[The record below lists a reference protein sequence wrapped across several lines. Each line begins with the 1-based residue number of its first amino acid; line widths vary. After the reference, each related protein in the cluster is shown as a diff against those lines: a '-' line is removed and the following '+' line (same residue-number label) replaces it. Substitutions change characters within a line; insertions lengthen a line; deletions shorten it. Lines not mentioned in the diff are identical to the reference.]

1 MKALFFKFL
10 IILFSTL
17 FNAEAKVSSEVKVHE
32 VEVLG
37 RSVII
42 NKNLKKARQLA
53 LDDALYLAS
62 LKGGAM
68 IEGFSSVS
76 NSTILN
82 DQSIVKATS
91 NILDFKILSEKQKDE
106 HFEIKI
112 LAVVGFNQPKS
123 KCTSKPLNI
132 TVFKGQIF
140 SDHSLP
146 SNLLRSMY
154 KWYDGFYEIIKSQ
167 KNLKIYDKS
176 DLRLKDII
184 QSSVNKEYD
193 YNAVVN
199 GLPEVKEGNFS
210 LVPRFEI
217 SSLDTQY
224 NFENQHKVANYKI
237 TLNFYKG
244 PSFKFYKKMIIQAE
258 LPYKYISK
266 FQFISSNFTKRL
278 KELNSLVRKKTL
290 IGLKSMVNDFNCTPL
305 EGVIEVNND
314 KLFVDIGK
322 SQGLYNR
329 QIGIIKSNFNNSFL
343 KKSQNIVLYVS
354 DVNNNKSRLIPL
366 NDNVDITQLNKMKI
380 QFVE

>member
-10 IILFSTL
+10 IILFFTF

-167 KNLKIYDKS
+167 KN
-176 DLRLKDII
+176 
-184 QSSVNKEYD
+184 
-193 YNAVVN
+193 
-199 GLPEVKEGNFS
+199 
-210 LVPRFEI
+210 
-217 SSLDTQY
+217 
-224 NFENQHKVANYKI
+224 
-237 TLNFYKG
+237 
-244 PSFKFYKKMIIQAE
+244 
-258 LPYKYISK
+258 
-266 FQFISSNFTKRL
+266 
-278 KELNSLVRKKTL
+278 
-290 IGLKSMVNDFNCTPL
+290 
-305 EGVIEVNND
+305 
-314 KLFVDIGK
+314 
-322 SQGLYNR
+322 
-329 QIGIIKSNFNNSFL
+329 
-343 KKSQNIVLYVS
+343 
-354 DVNNNKSRLIPL
+354 
-366 NDNVDITQLNKMKI
+366 
-380 QFVE
+380 

>member
-237 TLNFYKG
+237 TLNHLY
-244 PSFKFYKKMIIQAE
+244 S
-258 LPYKYISK
+258 KYYEK
-266 FQFISSNFTKRL
+266 SS
-278 KELNSLVRKKTL
+278 SLIL
-290 IGLKSMVNDFNCTPL
+290 
-305 EGVIEVNND
+305 
-314 KLFVDIGK
+314 
-322 SQGLYNR
+322 
-329 QIGIIKSNFNNSFL
+329 
-343 KKSQNIVLYVS
+343 
-354 DVNNNKSRLIPL
+354 
-366 NDNVDITQLNKMKI
+366 
-380 QFVE
+380 

>member
-1 MKALFFKFL
+1 MKTISFKFL
-10 IILFSTL
+10 IILLLTF
-17 FNAEAKVSSEVKVHE
+17 FNAEAKISSEVKVHE

-37 RSVII
+37 RSVIVD
-42 NKNLKKARQLA
+42 KNLKKARQLA

-123 KCTSKPLNI
+123 KCSSKPLNI
-132 TVFKGQIF
+132 TVFKGQMF
-140 SDHSLP
+140 SDYSLP
-146 SNLLRSMY
+146 SNLMRSTY
-154 KWYDGFYEIIKSQ
+154 KWYDSFYEIIKTQ
-167 KNLKIYDKS
+167 KNIKVFDKS
-176 DLRLKDII
+176 DLSLKDVIK
-184 QSSVNKEYD
+184 SSANKEYN
-193 YNAVVN
+193 YNALVN
-199 GLPEVKEGNFS
+199 GLPDVNEGDFS

-217 SSLDTQY
+217 SSLDAEHNFQNQY
-224 NFENQHKVANYKI
+224 KVANYKI
-237 TLNFYKG
+237 ILNFYKG
-244 PSFKFYKKMIIQAE
+244 SSFKFYKKIVIQEE

-266 FQFISSNFTKRL
+266 FQFISNQLSKGL
-278 KELNSLVRKKTL
+278 QDLNSLVRKKT
-290 IGLKSMVNDFNCTPL
+290 IAGLRNMINDFNCTPL
-305 EGVIEVNND
+305 EGVIKLNND
-314 KLFVDIGK
+314 KLFVDIGR

-343 KKSQNIVLYVS
+343 KKSQNVVLYVS
-354 DVNNNKSRLIPL
+354 DVNSDKSRLIPL
-366 NDNVDITQLNKMKI
+366 NDNVDITQLDKMKI